1 MSGLAVIDAHH
12 HVWDLAVRDQDWI
25 VGPAMSAIRRN
36 FSLDDLRPST
46 AAAGVTATVLV
57 QTVTVAA
64 ETPDLLALAAAD
76 TLVAGVVGWT
86 DLTSAA
92 VADDLATL
100 KSGPGGEYLAGIR
113 HQVQSEAD
121 PDWLRRADVIRG
133 LVQVAEAGLCYDVLV
148 LPRQIA
154 AATFAA
160 AAVPGLTFVL
170 DHAGK
175 PPIAS
180 AALGPWAA
188 AIAAFAAQPNTVCK
202 LSGLVTEADPDAP
215 AAAFTPVADVI
226 LGAFGADR
234 IMFGSDWPVC
244 LLASDYASVME
255 LAESLVAGLS
265 DAERTA
271 VFASTAA
278 RVYGIE
284 DPAASTSED
293 QASGGGSWLLPMR
306 RSTRSSR

>member
-1 MSGLAVIDAHH
+1 MSLIDAHH

-25 VGPAMSAIRRN
+25 AGPAMAAIRRS
-36 FSLDDLRPST
+36 FSLDDLRPRA

-64 ETPDLLALAAAD
+64 ETPELLALAASD
-76 TLVAGVVGWT
+76 RLVAGVVGWT

-92 VADDLATL
+92 IADDLATL

-113 HQVQSEAD
+113 HQVQSEPD
-121 PDWLRRADVIRG
+121 PDWLRRADVIDG
-133 LVQVAEAGLCYDVLV
+133 LARVAEASLCYDLVV

-180 AALGPWAA
+180 TALDQWAA

-202 LSGLVTEADPDAP
+202 LSGLVTEAARDAP
-215 AAAFTPVADVI
+215 AAAFAPVADVI

-244 LLASDYASVME
+244 LLASDYASVLE

-284 DPAASTSED
+284 DPAASTSDDET
-293 QASGGGSWLLPMR
+293 SGGGSWLLPTR